1 MDADSSRCKQR
12 NNEYFSND
20 DFVVG
25 MLNRKDFFAM
35 PCSCAL
41 FRLM

>member
-1 MDADSSRCKQR
+1 MDADSSRCKI
-12 NNEYFSND
+12 NNIKYFSND

-25 MLNRKDFFAM
+25 KLNCKDFFAM